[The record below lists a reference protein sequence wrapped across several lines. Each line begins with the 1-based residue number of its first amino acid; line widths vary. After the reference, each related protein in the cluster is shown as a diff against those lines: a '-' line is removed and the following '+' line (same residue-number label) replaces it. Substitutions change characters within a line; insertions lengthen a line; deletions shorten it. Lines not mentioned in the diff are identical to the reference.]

1 MRIPA
6 TNPAPD
12 SAANAP
18 ANAPD
23 GARTGS
29 AAAFMGLLSAFD
41 LSETGPE
48 GAATRAHKQLSD
60 PLGLATSEAMTSASQ
75 GVVATAEPK
84 TDRAVDSAQANAVR
98 GEKLDGER
106 PRVERE
112 AAGATRS
119 MHEPGSSRRGE
130 TRVEPKEQ
138 AAGDQAGRASNRA
151 AASSSDTMVN
161 GQAQSTARSA
171 GASGGRI
178 DSVQAVSGAARA
190 GSPGGK
196 GLPGLQPNV
205 AKAEASGFGAK
216 PTARESILRQEKA
229 EIAPQIAKGLAS
241 LLGRKGGSMTI
252 QLRPE
257 ALGRVQVDLTIE
269 EGVVHARLDAEHEQ
283 ARQLLSSQLDRL
295 RTMLEHRGLRVERLE
310 IASPQ
315 AEPEASADRDEH
327 RGGWRT
333 PAEDEHRGVGT
344 EADDRSPGGGD
355 HERAWGGDPHGRA
368 ERRRPD
374 GLTSAAEADVTTMDG
389 LIDPY
394 TRRSPVMVSVRL
406 DTVA

>member
-1 MRIPA
+1 M
-6 TNPAPD
+6 NPAPD

-18 ANAPD
+18 ADAPD
-23 GARTGS
+23 RARTGS

-41 LSETGPE
+41 LSEIGPE
-48 GAATRAHKQLSD
+48 GAASRAHKQLSD
-60 PLGLATSEAMTSASQ
+60 PLGLATSKAMTSASQ

-84 TDRAVDSAQANAVR
+84 TVRAVEPAQANAVR
-98 GEKLDGER
+98 GEQFAAER
-106 PRVERE
+106 AGPERE
-112 AAGATRS
+112 GVEAARS
-119 MHEPGSSRRGE
+119 VHESGSSRRGE
-130 TRVEPKEQ
+130 TRVEPKERES
-138 AAGDQAGRASNRA
+138 GDQAGRASNRA
-151 AASSSDTMVN
+151 HPSATNTMAS
-161 GQAQSTARSA
+161 GQAQSTERSP

-178 DSVQAVSGAARA
+178 ESVQAVTGAARA
-190 GSPGGK
+190 GSLGGK
-196 GLPGLQPNV
+196 VLPGFQPSI
-205 AKAEASGFGAK
+205 AKAEASGPGTK
-216 PTARESILRQEKA
+216 STARESILRQEKA

-374 GLTSAAEADVTTMDG
+374 GLTSAAEADVTT
-389 LIDPY
+389 
-394 TRRSPVMVSVRL
+394 
-406 DTVA
+406 